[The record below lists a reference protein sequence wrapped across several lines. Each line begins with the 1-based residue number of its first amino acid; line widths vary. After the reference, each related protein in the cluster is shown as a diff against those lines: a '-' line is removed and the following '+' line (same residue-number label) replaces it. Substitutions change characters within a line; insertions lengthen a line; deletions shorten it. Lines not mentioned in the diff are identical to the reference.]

1 MKSESLNQILDT
13 IETQVRSRLS
23 AMEFEMAYQARIAID
38 RIKFAI
44 KQTEQ
49 AGGRPDQIREAGMLL
64 LEALD
69 RLDSVERRFQ
79 QRSRGSLSDQNGNGS
94 SASG

>member
-1 MKSESLNQILDT
+1 MKSEFLNQILDT
-13 IETQVRSRLS
+13 IETQVRSRPS

-49 AGGRPDQIREAGMLL
+49 AGGRPDQIREAGML
-64 LEALD
+64 
-69 RLDSVERRFQ
+69 
-79 QRSRGSLSDQNGNGS
+79 
-94 SASG
+94 